1 MMEPAWW
8 RPADGGA
15 SAVCSLCFR
24 ECRIK
29 KGGVGFCKA
38 RRYSDDGFR
47 SPHLGKFVSV
57 AVDPIEKKPLRRWR
71 PGTQI
76 LSLGGILCNMTCPF
90 CQNHAI
96 AHPLGNLRERE
107 IEPWQLAEMAKGCS
121 LRAVAY
127 TYNEPTLQAEYIIE
141 ASAVLKKEGI
151 ATVMVTNG
159 MFGEAFCEEAAR
171 RVDAMNIDIKTFNE
185 ETYAKLGGSL
195 ETVKRNTRRLVD
207 AGLHIE
213 LTNLVV
219 PGISDS
225 ERDFIDM
232 VSWIASVSHCVP
244 LHISRYFPAYQ
255 YYEEPTDLAL
265 MLKFRDLAGARLKYV
280 YTGNLP

>member
-1 MMEPAWW
+1 MTEPAWW
-8 RPADGGA
+8 IPADGGT

-24 ECRIK
+24 GCKIK
-29 KGGVGFCKA
+29 KGGAGFCKA
-38 RRYSDDGFR
+38 RRYTDKGFK
-47 SPHLGKFVSV
+47 SPHLGKFVSI

-76 LSLGGILCNMTCPF
+76 LSLGGIRCDMTCPF

-107 IEPWQLAEMAKGCS
+107 IEPWQLAEMAKRCS
-121 LRAVAY
+121 LKAVAY

-159 MFGEAFCEEAAR
+159 MFGAAFCEEAAR
-171 RVDAMNIDIKTFNE
+171 RVDAMNIDIKTFDDA
-185 ETYAKLGGSL
+185 TYARMGGSL
-195 ETVKRNTRRLVD
+195 ETVKRNVKRLVD
-207 AGLHIE
+207 AGMHIE
-213 LTNLVV
+213 LTNLIV

-225 ERDFIDM
+225 EGDFVRMI
-232 VSWIASVSHCVP
+232 SWIASVSHCVP

-255 YYEEPTDLAL
+255 YREEPTDPAL
-265 MLKFRDLAGARLKYV
+265 VLRFRDIAGARLKYV

>member
-1 MMEPAWW
+1 MTEPAWW

-29 KGGVGFCKA
+29 KGSAGFCKA
-38 RRYSDDGFR
+38 RKYTEGGFV
-47 SPHLGKFVSV
+47 SPHLGRFVSV

-76 LSLGGILCNMTCPF
+76 LSLGSIRCDMTCPF

-96 AHPLGNLRERE
+96 AHPLGNMRERA
-107 IEPWQLAEMAKGCS
+107 IEPWQLAEMARSCS
-121 LRAVAY
+121 LKAVAY

-141 ASAVLKKEGI
+141 TSVILKKEGI

-159 MFGEAFCEEAAR
+159 MFGEAFCEDAAR
-171 RVDAMNIDIKTFNE
+171 CVDAMNIDIKTFDDE
-185 ETYAKLGGSL
+185 KYARLGGSL
-195 ETVKRNTRRLVD
+195 ETVTRNVKHLVD
-207 AGLHIE
+207 AGVHIE

-225 ERDFIDM
+225 EEDFIRM
-232 VSWIASVSHCVP
+232 ISWIASVSHRVP

-255 YYEEPTDLAL
+255 YYEDPTDPAL
-265 MLKFRDLAGARLKYV
+265 MLRFRDIAGARLKFV
-280 YTGNLP
+280 YMGNLP